1 MTQKEQES
9 AWLYEVW
16 AWLEVNRKRVMAG
29 AIGALV
35 LVVIGY
41 ILFWKRGQTEL
52 NADNALL
59 SLRPTAA
66 AAGAKPAASPEDFLK
81 VAEEHAS
88 TAAAERAR
96 LLAAGRFYDE
106 GKYAE
111 AQTQYEQALGH
122 DSSGLLAPIAA
133 LGVATSLDAQDKVDA
148 AMTAYQSVISKYPE
162 SPSATEAKMAMA
174 FLHESRNEPEQA
186 LKLYDEVA
194 ANRAASR
201 AAMEAATKR
210 EELLK
215 AHPELA
221 KTNAPVALP
230 AAVPAPTNAIA
241 VTNTAATNTVGTTN
255 TSGMAA
261 TNAPA
266 AGH

>member
-16 AWLEVNRKRVMAG
+16 AWLEVNRKRVIVG
-29 AIGALV
+29 AVGALV
-35 LVVIGY
+35 VVVIGY
-41 ILFWKRGQTEL
+41 VLFWKRGQTEL
-52 NADNALL
+52 NADDALL

-66 AAGAKPAASPEDFLK
+66 ASGAKPAASPEDFLK
-81 VAEEHAS
+81 VAAEHAS
-88 TAAAERAR
+88 TAAAERAL

-111 AQTQYEQALGH
+111 AQAQYEKALGH
-122 DSSGLLAPIAA
+122 DASGLLAPLAA

-148 AMTAYQSVISKYPE
+148 AMAAYQAVVSKYPD
-162 SPSATEAKMAMA
+162 SPAAADAKMAMA

-194 ANRAASR
+194 ANRAAGR
-201 AAMEAATKR
+201 TAMEASTKR

-215 AHPELA
+215 VHPELA
-221 KTNAPVALP
+221 KTNTPVALP
-230 AAVPAPTNAIA
+230 AAIPAVTNSATT
-241 VTNTAATNTVGTTN
+241 TNTAAATNTTAAV
-255 TSGMAA
+255 A